1 MGHEETTNEMSQDE
15 QALREEVFAEVFDM
29 DGTDTID
36 DLNDSLTDYGQIE
49 PAAEAKEEAATPNI
63 PPDLQKQIEGM
74 SNRLN
79 ALSAIEERLKQTE
92 RRIGSMQNEFHA
104 AKIAATEQ
112 LNAPTASEMADA
124 AKEKADWDELKEDYP
139 EWADAIEKK
148 LAATSAE
155 VAKAIPKISDLKDG
169 LVSTEVFEQR
179 LLSFKYPDWKQTVK
193 KPEYHEWLKA
203 QPNELQHKHYNGKT
217 ADDAVFVLDRFNAFQ
232 ATKKNP
238 QQIAESRKTRLQQA
252 AQKPTTQKAPSH
264 PKSEA
269 DMSDDELRELEFAK
283 IWG

>member
-1 MGHEETTNEMSQDE
+1 MEHEETMNEMSQDE

-29 DGTDTID
+29 DGAVHVDE
-36 DLNDSLTDYGQIE
+36 LNVDEQHE
-49 PAAEAKEEAATPNI
+49 PDAEAQAEAATPDTR
-63 PPDLQKQIEGM
+63 PDLQKQFEEM
-74 SNRLN
+74 SERLN

-112 LNAPTASEMADA
+112 SNAPTASEMADA

-148 LAATSAE
+148 LAAASAE
-155 VAKAIPKISDLKDG
+155 VAKAIPKVSDLKDG

-179 LLSFKYPDWKQTVK
+179 LLSFKHPDWKQTVK
-193 KPEYHEWLKA
+193 KPEYQEWLKA
-203 QPNELQHKHYNGKT
+203 QPNDLQQKHYNGKT

-264 PKSEA
+264 PKSDA
-269 DMSDDELRELEFAK
+269 DMSDEELRELEFAK

>member
-1 MGHEETTNEMSQDE
+1 MEHEETINEMSQDE

-29 DGTDTID
+29 DGAGTVD
-36 DLNDSLTDYGQIE
+36 DLNADGQHE
-49 PAAEAKEEAATPNI
+49 PDAEAQAEAATPDNH
-63 PPDLQKQIEGM
+63 PDLQKQFEEM
-74 SNRLN
+74 SGRLN

-112 LNAPTASEMADA
+112 SNAPTASEMADA

-155 VAKAIPKISDLKDG
+155 VAKAIPKVSDLRDG

-179 LLSFKYPDWKQTVK
+179 LLSFKHPDWKQTVK
-193 KPEYHEWLKA
+193 KPEYQEWLKT
-203 QPNELQHKHYNGKT
+203 QPNDLQHKHYNGKT
-217 ADDAVFVLDRFNAFQ
+217 ADDAVLVLDRFNAFQ

-269 DMSDDELRELEFAK
+269 DMSDEELRELEFAK